1 MDADFERLR
10 PQIVELAKAVSAG
23 NKVEAMTLAALLA
36 RCNTPLEIRPQ
47 ESVYPAQEIRIQVR
61 FEDAQTT
68 VGPIAL
74 TVHSHWTV
82 AHLKSEVFHKYGFHP
97 LLQRWV
103 FGGRLAKDCHSLH
116 FYGVRTDGDYV
127 FLYLLKV
134 PSSSSDVAERH
145 NAGER
150 LGGGERARAN
160 KMSLQDILHVI
171 TDQLGSMD
179 PAPLL
184 SNPPAIAA
192 DTTAEWSCSA
202 CTLLNQPR
210 AARCC
215 VCDTP
220 RQHDAPEQGRRRSS
234 VENFMRQ
241 MSSPH
246 SDLQSDL
253 LKALYK
259 F

>member
-10 PQIVELAKAVSAG
+10 PQTVELAKAVSAG
-23 NKVEAMTLAALLA
+23 NKVEAMTIAALLA
-36 RCNTPLEIRPQ
+36 HSNTPLEIRPQ
-47 ESVYPAQEIRIQVR
+47 ESIYPAQEIRIQVR
-61 FEDAQTT
+61 FEDAQNT

-82 AHLKSEVFHKYGFHP
+82 AHLKSEVFQKYGFHP

-116 FYGVRTDGDYV
+116 FYGIRTDGDHA

-134 PSSSSDVAERH
+134 PSSSGDVAERH
-145 NAGER
+145 NAGT
-150 LGGGERARAN
+150 GARSPRTLPPPHNSGREVTPADG
-160 KMSLQDILHVI
+160 SLQD
-171 TDQLGSMD
+171 
-179 PAPLL
+179 A
-184 SNPPAIAA
+184 
-192 DTTAEWSCSA
+192 TAEWSCSA

-220 RQHDAPEQGRRRSS
+220 RQPDAPEQVRESF
-234 VENFMRQ
+234 E
-241 MSSPH
+241 
-246 SDLQSDL
+246 
-253 LKALYK
+253 
-259 F
+259 